1 MSHNTSKEGFSN
13 PKIEEEPSEF
23 LSKSPYK
30 NSTKV
35 IYL

>member
-1 MSHNTSKEGFSN
+1 MSHNTSKEGFST
-13 PKIEEEPSEF
+13 PKIEEKLSEF

-30 NSTKV
+30 ISTKA